1 VRLASGRRLW
11 IKGHGTGTLDS
22 GRLEAEA
29 FGRVMPSCPLVG
41 WKGSIGHTLGS
52 NGLVELAVAV
62 ESLRSGRIPGT
73 VGSAA
78 PAFSETVALEPITD
92 GSFDGVLCASNAFGG
107 AHAALLLCHA

>member
-1 VRLASGRRLW
+1 
-11 IKGHGTGTLDS
+11 
-22 GRLEAEA
+22 
-29 FGRVMPSCPLVG
+29 MPSCPLVG